1 MWKSIKNIGA
11 AVKDICIIASKEV
24 AFRSERASNKTNNAT
39 EKLAQKAHNMR
50 ENYEVNLTSR
60 KEGVDG
66 EIVVVRKH
74 QDSEA

>member
-11 AVKDICIIASKEV
+11 AVKDIVVIASKEV
-24 AFRSERASNKTNNAT
+24 AYRSTKASSATNNVT
-39 EKLAQKAHNMR
+39 GKLAAKAHELR

-60 KEGVDG
+60 KEIIDG
-66 EIVVVRKH
+66 ELVVIRKH

>member
-11 AVKDICIIASKEV
+11 AVKDVVVIASKEV
-24 AFRSERASNKTNNAT
+24 AYQSTKASEKTYNMT
-39 EKLAQKAHNMR
+39 GKLAAMAHELR

-60 KEGVDG
+60 KETIDG
-66 EIVVVRKH
+66 EIVVIRKH